1 MFEDFGMIYRMFFIK
16 KVRGNVEDCGKLENI
31 GFGVVVKGIVIN
43 MWTNTRQSTFAT
55 RCP

>member
-1 MFEDFGMIYRMFFIK
+1 MFEDFGMIYRMFLIK
-16 KVRGNVEDCGKLENI
+16 KIRGNVEDCGKLENI
-31 GFGVVVKGIVIN
+31 GFGVLVKGIMIN